1 MFGKLFKKTD
11 YKMLLENGAVIIDVR
26 SPQEYSGGA
35 IPGSENI
42 PLGSL
47 ASKTKQIKSLGVPVI
62 CVCASGMRSGAAKS
76 NIGWKVK
83 WFLSLNCYFVG
94 SLGIGNYHAVEK
106 ESAYHS

>member
-1 MFGKLFKKTD
+1 
-11 YKMLLENGAVIIDVR
+11 MLLENGAVIIDVR

-62 CVCASGMRSGAAKS
+62 CVCASGMRSGAAK
-76 NIGWKVK
+76 GQLKTA
-83 WFLSLNCYFVG
+83 
-94 SLGIGNYHAVEK
+94 GIE
-106 ESAYHS
+106 AYNGGPWTKMIPYVN